1 MLIEGIVLN
10 EIKHPIKKVVLPFD
24 KNEIG
29 INAAHP
35 HLWKD
40 NTQGQF

>member
-10 EIKHPIKKVVLPFD
+10 QIKHPMKKVLPFD